1 MDDKK
6 DLIIVGFGAAGAVAA
21 LEAADQ
27 GARVLIIDRFKG
39 GGSTA
44 ISGGVIYAGGGTYYQ
59 KLARVQDSPEQMY
72 EYLKSE
78 VGESV
83 SSQTLRKF
91 CKESPANIDWLRE
104 KGVPF
109 SPKFYPKKTSY
120 PPSSYYLY
128 FSGNELCYPHSEPFP
143 RGHRVKGP
151 GLSGETFFDSLKMA
165 VEKNDMIQVKTQS
178 KVLDLIVEED
188 KVKGVRAQTIN
199 NKMVLFLHQALSKSL
214 TLLRYVL
221 IYMAFLRIL
230 LEKVILFLERS
241 FSEAENIYAE
251 KGVILS
257 SGGYIFNREMVK
269 EFIPRYQKGFPLG
282 TIGDD
287 GSGIKMGQRAGG
299 QLSKMD
305 RASAWMF
312 FVPPRVFSQGVLVN
326 LKGERVCNEEYYGAT
341 IGDELALKHE
351 GKGHLIFNSSV
362 WKKALRQTLAEPHTW
377 FQVATSFT
385 NLFLN
390 RKRAPTLKRLAEKCG
405 IEETLS
411 KTIESYSQSEKDPLG
426 KSKENK
432 VSLNEGPFYAV
443 RCFLDNKL
451 FPCPTITLGG
461 LKVDEE
467 TGAVLKE
474 DGSVIEGLFAAGRS
488 AAGLA
493 SKTYVSGL
501 SLADCVFSGRRAG
514 KMALSQK
521 NKMAEAA

>member
-27 GARVLIIDRFKG
+27 GARVLLIDRFKG

-59 KLARVQDSPEQMY
+59 KLARVQDSPEHMY

-83 SSQTLRKF
+83 SSQTLKKF
-91 CKESPANIDWLRE
+91 CEESSGSIDWLRE

-120 PPSSYYLY
+120 PPRSYYLY
-128 FSGNELCYPHSEPFP
+128 FSGNELSYPHSEPFP

-165 VEKNDMIQVKTQS
+165 VEKNDLIQTKTQS
-178 KVLDLIVEED
+178 KVLDLIVEES
-188 KVKGVRAQTIN
+188 KVKGVKVQTIN
-199 NKMVLFLHQALSKSL
+199 NEKASTLHNVLSKTL

-221 IYMAFLRIL
+221 IYLPFFRVLI
-230 LEKVILFLERS
+230 EKIILFLES
-241 FSEAENIYAE
+241 SYSETENIYAE
-251 KGVILS
+251 KGVILT

-269 EFIPRYQKGFPLG
+269 EFIPQYQKGFPLG
-282 TIGDD
+282 TIADD

-299 QLSKMD
+299 KLSKME

-312 FVPPRVFSQGVLVN
+312 FVPPRSFSQGVLVN
-326 LKGERVCNEEYYGAT
+326 LKGERICNEEYYGAT
-341 IGDELALKHE
+341 IGDEIVLKHE
-351 GKGHLIFNSSV
+351 GKSYLIFNSSV
-362 WKKALRQTLAEPHTW
+362 WKKALRQTLQEPHTW

-385 NLFLN
+385 NLFFN
-390 RKRAPTLKRLAEKCG
+390 RKRAPTLEKLAEKCG

-451 FPCPTITLGG
+451 FPCPTLTLGG
-461 LKVDEE
+461 LEVDEE

-474 DGSVIEGLFAAGRS
+474 DGSIIEGLYAAGRS
-488 AAGLA
+488 AAGLT
-493 SKTYVSGL
+493 SQTYVSGL

-521 NKMAEAA
+521 DKQAEAA